1 MYDHYFNILITV
13 KIQKSYIIYFAV
25 VFHLSYLIIII
36 NIIANDAKIES

>member
-13 KIQKSYIIYFAV
+13 KIQKSYIYFAV
-25 VFHLSYLIIII
+25 VFHLSHLIIII

>member
-13 KIQKSYIIYFAV
+13 KIQKSYTIYFAV
-25 VFHLSYLIIII
+25 VFHLSHLIIII